1 MTIPP
6 LSDDVQ
12 QYYNRGREQSR
23 LQGNT
28 GLLEFVRTQEI
39 ILRYLAE
46 PPLRIV
52 DVGGGAGIH
61 ALWLAQ
67 RGYEVHLI
75 DAMPLHVEQAR
86 QAAAQQPDHPLAST
100 EVGDARALDFADGS
114 ADVVLLLGPMYHLTE
129 RADRMQALREAYRVL
144 RPGGV
149 IFVATISRF
158 ASLFD
163 GIMRGFISDS
173 YFNDLVD
180 QDLRDGQHR
189 NPSGLFGYF
198 ATAFFHHPDEIHTEV
213 GEAEYSVEAQI
224 TVEGLGMAL
233 SNIDGLFQDEALRE
247 RILGFLRTI
256 ESEPALRGAT
266 GHMITMGRKPIR
278 G

>member
-1 MTIPP
+1 MTSTP

-23 LQGNT
+23 LQGDT

-86 QAAAQQPDHPLAST
+86 EASAQQPDHPLASA
-100 EVGDARALDFADGS
+100 EVGDARVLGFADGS

-129 RADRMQALREAYRVL
+129 RADRMQTLHEAYRVL
-144 RPGGV
+144 KPGGV
-149 IFVATISRF
+149 ISLATISRF

-163 GIMRGFISDS
+163 GIVRGFLTDP
-173 YFNDLVD
+173 YFSDLVE

-189 NPSGLFGYF
+189 NPSGQFGYF
-198 ATAFFHHPDEIHTEV
+198 ATAFFHHPDEIHAEV
-213 GEAEYSVEAQI
+213 SEAGFGLEAHI
-224 TVEGLGMAL
+224 PVEGLGLAI
-233 SNIDGLFQDEALRE
+233 SKIDTLFQDEILRE

-256 ESEPALRGAT
+256 ESEPTLRGAT
-266 GHMITMGRKPIR
+266 GHLITVGRKS